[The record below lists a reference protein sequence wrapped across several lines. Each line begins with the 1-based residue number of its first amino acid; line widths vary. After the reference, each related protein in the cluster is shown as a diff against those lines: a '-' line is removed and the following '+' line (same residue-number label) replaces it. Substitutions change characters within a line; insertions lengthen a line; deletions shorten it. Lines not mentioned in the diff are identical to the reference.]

1 MSLEKTTKPLTEIIE
16 YLCHRDGKF
25 RFIADEINLPSSR
38 NLSDGFTLLVETII
52 SQQLSNKAAETIFER
67 FLEKH
72 NLSFGFQPVD
82 LVATQET
89 IRECGVSN
97 AKAKFI
103 LSIRDELISNSNFF
117 HDLSVLSDEEVE
129 RQLVKL
135 KGVGVWT
142 ARILMISLYGRLD
155 VFPYNDGTLV
165 TAIRLMGYKS
175 KSVEEIS
182 SAWAPYRSV
191 AARLLWNAYDKGFL
205 TEKANPTDQG

>member
-1 MSLEKTTKPLTEIIE
+1 M
-16 YLCHRDGKF
+16 
-25 RFIADEINLPSSR
+25 
-38 NLSDGFTLLVETII
+38 LVETII
-52 SQQLSNKAAETIFER
+52 SQQLSNKAAETIFDR
-67 FLEKH
+67 FLERH

-103 LSIRDELISNSNFF
+103 LSIRDALILNIDFF
-117 HDLSVLSDEEVE
+117 HELSVLSDEEVE

-165 TAIRLMGYKS
+165 TAIKLMGYNS
-175 KSVEEIS
+175 QSVEEIS
-182 SAWAPYRSV
+182 SAWTPYRSI
-191 AARLLWNAYDKGFL
+191 AAKLLWNAYDKGL
-205 TEKANPTDQG
+205 LNDNWDHK